1 MANRRNLIAYCG
13 LYCGDCFI
21 YQGKIADLARD
32 LRKELRTTKFH
43 RFANMISKYFKP
55 YANYDQ
61 TYELLGMMVKLRC
74 KRTCR
79 NGGGPP
85 SCKIRHCCIK
95 NQYEGCWECEEFE
108 KCKKLEF
115 LGAVHKD
122 AHLKNIIKIKKQG
135 IPKFLQGK
143 KYW

>member
-1 MANRRNLIAYCG
+1 MMNLVAYCG
-13 LYCGDCFI
+13 LYCGSCFI

-32 LRKELRTTKFH
+32 LRKELRMTRFR
-43 RFANMISKYFKP
+43 RFATMISKHFKP
-55 YANYDQ
+55 YGNYDQ

-85 SCKIRHCCIK
+85 SCRIRNCCLK
-95 NQYEGCWECEEFE
+95 KKYEGCWECDTFE
-108 KCKKLEF
+108 RCQKLEF
-115 LGAVHKD
+115 LKAVHAD
-122 AHLKNIIKIKKQG
+122 AHLRNIRKIKKTG
-135 IPKFLQGK
+135 IDRFLKGA

>member
-1 MANRRNLIAYCG
+1 
-13 LYCGDCFI
+13 
-21 YQGKIADLARD
+21 
-32 LRKELRTTKFH
+32 
-43 RFANMISKYFKP
+43 MILKYFKP

-85 SCKIRHCCIK
+85 SCKIRNCCIK
-95 NQYEGCWECEEFE
+95 KEYAGCWECDEFE

-115 LGAVHKD
+115 LEAVHND
-122 AHLKNIIKIKKQG
+122 VHLKNIIKIKKQG